1 MPQATEG
8 DFVYRGGRFALIVA
22 RFNDTITGR
31 MLEGALDTLRR
42 SGVDMDTDVEV
53 FWVPGAFELPIAAQR
68 VARTGRFQAIVALGC
83 VIRGGTPHFDY
94 VAGQAA
100 SGLTSVSLSANLPV
114 CFGVL
119 TTDNIEQ
126 ALARSGTK
134 MGNKGHEAT
143 ISAIEMVNLLQAVDV
158 SKERANG

>member
-1 MPQATEG
+1 MPQVTEG

-31 MLEGALDTLRR
+31 LLEGALDTLRR
-42 SGVDMDTDVEV
+42 HGVDVEKDVEV
-53 FWVPGAFELPIAAQR
+53 FWVPGAYEMPVAAQKI
-68 VARTGRFQAIVALGC
+68 AQTNRFSAVVALAC

-100 SGLTSVSLSANLPV
+100 SGLTSVSLSTGLPV
-114 CFGVL
+114 SFGVL

-126 ALARSGTK
+126 ALSRSGTK

-143 ISAIEMVNLLQAVDV
+143 IAALEMVNLFRAVDAV
-158 SKERANG
+158 EKE

>member
-158 SKERANG
+158 SKERTNG

>member
-158 SKERANG
+158 SKERSNG

>member
-42 SGVDMDTDVEV
+42 SGVDMDKDVEV

-158 SKERANG
+158 SKERTNG

>member
-31 MLEGALDTLRR
+31 MLDGALDTLRR
-42 SGVDMDTDVEV
+42 SGVDVDADVEV

-68 VARTGRFQAIVALGC
+68 IAQTGRFQAIVALGC

-100 SGLTSVSLSANLPV
+100 SGLTSVSLSANIPV

-143 ISAIEMVNLLQAVDV
+143 ISAIEMVNLLRAVDA
-158 SKERANG
+158 SKETSNG

>member
-119 TTDNIEQ
+119 TTDTIEQ

-158 SKERANG
+158 SKERSNG

>member
-83 VIRGGTPHFDY
+83 VIRGGTPHFDF

-158 SKERANG
+158 SKERSNG

>member
-83 VIRGGTPHFDY
+83 VIRGGTPHFDF